1 MRFEKQ
7 RKNAPD
13 FLRIAVWAT
22 AILCGGCGKQE
33 ETVAPSPVTKSAMS
47 DETNTAESLT
57 AAETKG
63 VSVVGRTNG
72 GYAIQILKAV
82 RFGNQ
87 PGMDRMVFEFN
98 DAGLPEWEVKYVEP
112 SQVVDCG
119 SGEPVSVAGN
129 AWLQITFRGA
139 QAHTEAG
146 EATSGPRRRMLN
158 QIALRELVR
167 TCDFEGEV
175 TWVAG
180 VMRENEY
187 IPRVLAEPSRLVI
200 DVAH

>member
-1 MRFEKQ
+1 MMSIPFFARHFG
-7 RKNAPD
+7 ACM
-13 FLRIAVWAT
+13 LIVAV
-22 AILCGGCGKQE
+22 LCSGCGRQE
-33 ETVAPSPVTKSAMS
+33 ESVVASPKAGSAMP
-47 DETNTAESLT
+47 DETKTTESISGE
-57 AAETKG
+57 ETKG
-63 VSVVGRTNG
+63 ASVVGRTNT

-119 SGEPVSVAGN
+119 SGEPVAVAGN
-129 AWLQITFRGA
+129 AWLQISFRGA

-146 EATSGPRRRMLN
+146 EATSDPRRRLLN

-187 IPRVLAEPSRLVI
+187 VPRVLTEPSRLVI
-200 DVAH
+200 DIAH